1 MNKIIKRLKVITILF
16 LFIVPIAY
24 GQDTSYYTNDGLK
37 SISKEK
43 SDYYEVTKEK
53 ENDINGSKKEV
64 CGYFISGKKK
74 TIRTITIINNY
85 SVILKNEKPIWGIDG
100 EYQEWFENGKLKKT
114 MKYSKGN
121 ILGELRT
128 YWENGNIKRKDNYEN
143 DEILFPFEKFIKGKC
158 YNKEGEKIAYF
169 PYFQAA
175 KFPGGPDSMK
185 VFISR
190 NIKNDL
196 LDSLNFTNVNFF
208 INLKGEISNAQ
219 INKKNVSEKAF
230 KQGTGIDTKKMEA
243 EAIRVILSMPNWNPA
258 LVDGEPADQYANEN
272 VMYGKIFDQIRIY
285 SLVEK
290 TPQYK
295 GGESAVMEYL
305 SRNISYPTLAR
316 EKGIS
321 GKVILRFVVTKT
333 GSIGEVTVL
342 RGIDSECD
350 EEAIRVIK
358 SLPDWIPGTQNGI
371 PVNVYFVIPIIFGL
385 Q

>member
-16 LFIVPIAY
+16 LFIVPVSY
-24 GQDTSYYTNDGLK
+24 GQDTTYYTNDDLK
-37 SISKEK
+37 LLSKAK
-43 SDYYEVTKEK
+43 ADYYEVTKAK
-53 ENDINGSKKEV
+53 DIHSSKMEV

-74 TIRTITIINNY
+74 TTKAITIINNY
-85 SVILKNEKPIWGIDG
+85 NVVLKNEKPIWAMDD
-100 EYQEWFENGKLKKT
+100 EYREWFENGKLKKT
-114 MKYSKGN
+114 MKYSNGN
-121 ILGELRT
+121 IVGELRT
-128 YWENGNIKRKDNYEN
+128 YWENGNIKRKDEYE
-143 DEILFPFEKFIKGKC
+143 DAEKQFLYEKFIDGKC
-158 YNKEGEKIAYF
+158 YNVEGKKIAYF

-175 KFPGGPDSMK
+175 KFPGGPDSLK

-196 LDSLNFTNVNFF
+196 TDSLNYTNVNFF

-219 INKKNVSEKAF
+219 INKKNVFEKAV
-230 KQGTGIDTKKMEA
+230 KNGTGIDTKKMEA

-258 LVDGEPADQYANEN
+258 LVDGEPANQYKNEN
-272 VMYGKIFDQIRIY
+272 VMYGKIFNQVRIY

-290 TPQYK
+290 MPQYK
-295 GGESAVMEYL
+295 GGESAVLEFI
-305 SRNISYPTLAR
+305 SRNLSYPTLAR

-358 SLPDWIPGTQNGI
+358 SLSNWIPGTQNGV
-371 PVNVYFVIPIIFGL
+371 PVNVYIVSPIIFKL